1 MTDPAPSE
9 RRVARAA
16 LPAYGL
22 GGADL
27 ELISVSENSTFRV
40 GHPDHPSSVLRV
52 HRPGYHSERAI
63 RSELAWIAALRDAR
77 VVQTPAWIPALDG
90 SALVRVEGPD
100 GPRHVVRFAWVDGVE
115 PAGERLVGDFARL
128 GAIAARLHAH
138 VRTWLPPTDF
148 TRFVWDAGAILG
160 EGCRWGR
167 WRDGLGVG
175 AQELSILT
183 RAAERLRHH
192 LAAYGTSPD
201 RFSLVHADMRQ
212 ANLLVDDDRVSLIDF
227 DDCGFSWLMYDFAA
241 AVSFIEDDPRL
252 PELADAWL
260 TGYRGVG
267 ALSADD
273 VGVLPTLVMARR
285 LLLLAWISSH
295 RTTATARAMGERF
308 TAGTCELAERYLGG
322 NLLEQSRSERVRLR

>member
-1 MTDPAPSE
+1 MTDPAPTA

-22 GGADL
+22 DDADL

-40 GHPDHPSSVLRV
+40 GHPGHGSSVLRV

-63 RSELAWIAALRDAR
+63 RSELAWIAALRDAD
-77 VVQTPAWIPALDG
+77 VVRTPAWLPALDG
-90 SALVRVEGPD
+90 SPLVRVEGPD

-128 GAIAARLHAH
+128 GAIAARLHDH
-138 VRTWLPPTDF
+138 VRTWRPPNDF
-148 TRFVWDAGAILG
+148 TRLVWDGDAILG
-160 EGCRWGR
+160 ERCRWGR

-175 AQELSILT
+175 AQELRVLT
-183 RAAERLRHH
+183 RLVERLRHR
-192 LAAYGTSPD
+192 LAAYGTGPD

-212 ANLLVDDDRVSLIDF
+212 ANLLADGDRVSLIDF

-260 TGYRGVG
+260 TGYRTVG

-273 VGVLPTLVMARR
+273 VAVLPTLVMARR
-285 LLLLAWISSH
+285 LLLVAWVSSH

-308 TAGTCELAERYLGG
+308 TVVTCELAERYLGG
-322 NLLEQSRSERVRLR
+322 DLLQQSRSERARLG